1 MASWMVRT
9 GGWTA
14 VYVSLTA
21 RAAVWAVSGLSTN
34 RTIISTVYKLI
45 VPLAYH
51 YPTDYPIKTE
61 YKLQQYHPPIDFQI
75 KKVGFRVNLLTFGY
89 L

>member
-21 RAAVWAVSGLSTN
+21 CAAVWAVSGLSTN
-34 RTIISTVYKLI
+34 RTNNHKHNIQ
-45 VPLAYH
+45 
-51 YPTDYPIKTE
+51 TDSAFDLSLSY
-61 YKLQQYHPPIDFQI
+61 
-75 KKVGFRVNLLTFGY
+75 
-89 L
+89 